1 MISALHQRFGTAFT
15 PPLTVNILRA
25 LAPANPQ
32 QLAALS
38 ADQREK
44 EESAR
49 LVRQRVFLRVTTELW
64 LVNIIR
70 SIGDANTIVD
80 VKVSPAKGTTKTKS
94 VDVDTSPLPL
104 AVLKELLGKD
114 KDHVNLPLL
123 VAFTKNFSYD
133 VLGVKQTNVKKPV
146 DLTVEESKEGITPQ
160 AQSIDEPL
168 CPPETQEQF
177 RVIVTKYFASV
188 KAHIIRSH
196 KVPSVPNTN
205 ANSSTSANKIA
216 RIKKLTCAQEKSL
229 QTEKQLSNL
238 SSKPTKN

>member
-1 MISALHQRFGTAFT
+1 LHQRFGTAFT

-32 QLAALS
+32 QLASLS

-64 LVNIIR
+64 LVGIIR
-70 SIGDANTIVD
+70 SVSDATASTD
-80 VKVSPAKGTTKTKS
+80 TSKSTKPLPKGRKTE

-123 VAFTKNFSYD
+123 VAFTKNFAYD
-133 VLGVKQTNVKKPV
+133 VLGVKQTNVKKPLEV
-146 DLTVEESKEGITPQ
+146 NVEDTELSPQ
-160 AQSIDEPL
+160 AISVDEPL
-168 CPPETQEQF
+168 CNVDLQEQF
-177 RVIVTKYFASV
+177 RSIVTKYFTSV

-196 KVPSVPNTN
+196 KVYLWRSNIAHPRSRPS
-205 ANSSTSANKIA
+205 
-216 RIKKLTCAQEKSL
+216 Q
-229 QTEKQLSNL
+229 
-238 SSKPTKN
+238 

>member
-32 QLAALS
+32 QLASLT

-49 LVRQRVFLRVTTELW
+49 LIRQRVFLRVTTELW

-70 SIGDANTIVD
+70 SISDANTIVD
-80 VKVSPAKGTTKTKS
+80 VKVSPAKGPTVKTKS

-114 KDHVNLPLL
+114 KDHINLPLL

-146 DLTVEESKEGITPQ
+146 DLPSEESKEGITPQ

-168 CPPETQEQF
+168 CPPDVQEQF
-177 RVIVTKYFASV
+177 RIIVSKYFASV

-196 KVPSVPNTN
+196 KVPLFP
-205 ANSSTSANKIA
+205 IP
-216 RIKKLTCAQEKSL
+216 R
-229 QTEKQLSNL
+229 
-238 SSKPTKN
+238 

>member
-1 MISALHQRFGTAFT
+1 M
-15 PPLTVNILRA
+15 TVNILRA

-70 SIGDANTIVD
+70 SLSDASTIVD
-80 VKVSPAKGTTKTKS
+80 VKVSPAKGTTKPKS

-104 AVLKELLGKD
+104 AVLKELLGED

-146 DLTVEESKEGITPQ
+146 DLTAEESKEGITPQ

-168 CPPETQEQF
+168 CSPEIQEQF

-196 KVPSVPNTN
+196 KVLSNTLSN
-205 ANSSTSANKIA
+205 VKSSTSANKIE
-216 RIKKLTCAQEKSL
+216 RTRKPTFDQEKSL
-229 QTEKQLSNL
+229 QTEKHLSKL

>member
-15 PPLTVNILRA
+15 PPLTVNIIRA

-32 QLAALS
+32 QLASLT

-70 SIGDANTIVD
+70 SISDANTIVD

-114 KDHVNLPLL
+114 KDHINLPVL

-146 DLTVEESKEGITPQ
+146 DLPAEESKEGITPQ

-168 CPPETQEQF
+168 CPPDIQEQF
-177 RVIVTKYFASV
+177 RVIVSKYFVSV

-196 KVPSVPNTN
+196 KVH
-205 ANSSTSANKIA
+205 SSS
-216 RIKKLTCAQEKSL
+216 RVR
-229 QTEKQLSNL
+229 SNVAH
-238 SSKPTKN
+238 SRPRP

>member
-1 MISALHQRFGTAFT
+1 
-15 PPLTVNILRA
+15 LTVNILRA

-70 SIGDANTIVD
+70 SLSDASTIVD
-80 VKVSPAKGTTKTKS
+80 VKVSPAKGTTKPKS

-146 DLTVEESKEGITPQ
+146 DLTAEESKEGITPQ

-168 CPPETQEQF
+168 CSPEIQEQF

-196 KVPSVPNTN
+196 KV
-205 ANSSTSANKIA
+205 
-216 RIKKLTCAQEKSL
+216 
-229 QTEKQLSNL
+229 LSNTPYPML
-238 SSKPTKN
+238 RVAHPRTRSKEQGSLRSIRRSLCRQRSIFPNSRQNPRKTSPKRTSPRRCIIP

>member
-32 QLAALS
+32 QLASLT

-70 SIGDANTIVD
+70 SISDANTIVD
-80 VKVSPAKGTTKTKS
+80 VKVSPAKGPTVKTKS

-114 KDHVNLPLL
+114 KDHINLPLL

-146 DLTVEESKEGITPQ
+146 DLPSEESKEGITPQ

-168 CPPETQEQF
+168 CPPDVQEQF
-177 RVIVTKYFASV
+177 RIIVSKYFASV

-196 KVPSVPNTN
+196 KVPLFP
-205 ANSSTSANKIA
+205 IP
-216 RIKKLTCAQEKSL
+216 R
-229 QTEKQLSNL
+229 
-238 SSKPTKN
+238 

>member
-1 MISALHQRFGTAFT
+1 VISALHQRFGTAFT

-32 QLAALS
+32 QLASLT

-70 SIGDANTIVD
+70 SISDANTIVD
-80 VKVSPAKGTTKTKS
+80 VKVSPAKGPTVKTKS

-114 KDHVNLPLL
+114 KDHINLPLL

-146 DLTVEESKEGITPQ
+146 DLPSEESKEGITPQ

-168 CPPETQEQF
+168 CPPDVQEQF
-177 RVIVTKYFASV
+177 RIIVSKYFASV

-196 KVPSVPNTN
+196 KVPLFP
-205 ANSSTSANKIA
+205 IP
-216 RIKKLTCAQEKSL
+216 R
-229 QTEKQLSNL
+229 
-238 SSKPTKN
+238 

>member
-1 MISALHQRFGTAFT
+1 VISALHQRFGTAFT

-32 QLAALS
+32 QLASLT

-49 LVRQRVFLRVTTELW
+49 LIRQRVFLRVTTELW

-70 SIGDANTIVD
+70 SISDANTIVD
-80 VKVSPAKGTTKTKS
+80 VKVSPAKGPTVKTKS

-114 KDHVNLPLL
+114 KDHINLPLL

-146 DLTVEESKEGITPQ
+146 DLPSEESKEGITPQ

-168 CPPETQEQF
+168 CPPDVQEQF
-177 RVIVTKYFASV
+177 RIIVSKYFASV

-196 KVPSVPNTN
+196 KVPLFP
-205 ANSSTSANKIA
+205 IP
-216 RIKKLTCAQEKSL
+216 R
-229 QTEKQLSNL
+229 
-238 SSKPTKN
+238 